1 MDFKESLKSLSERA
15 SKLKQNLQ
23 TEEATKNA
31 LIMPFIQALGY
42 DVFNPLEVVPELDCD
57 LAKKKGEKI
66 DYAIMKDGEAILVI
80 ECKHWQ
86 QPLDNHKIQLAR
98 YFASSKAKFGLLT
111 NGLEYRF
118 YTDLVKEN
126 LMDEVPFLE
135 FNIEAMKD
143 VQIKA
148 LEKFTKENFDVNS
161 IMSSANELK
170 FMSELKK
177 IIKDLIENPNTEFVK
192 TLAKQVYNGKITESV
207 LNQFTEL
214 VKKASASYVNDKI
227 SERLNIVVKTN
238 EEEQNKVENTI
249 VDVPGNK
256 KESEIVT
263 TQTEMEAY
271 YIIKSILR
279 EVIPGNRVTMRDA
292 ISYCSIFID
301 DNNRKPVCRL
311 HFNNESNLR
320 IEPVGADGKGDKIKI
335 ESLYEIF
342 NYAEQL
348 IEAAKRYI

>member
-1 MDFKESLKSLSERA
+1 MHSLCLSY
-15 SKLKQNLQ
+15 KHWD
-23 TEEATKNA
+23 
-31 LIMPFIQALGY
+31 Y

-86 QPLDNHKIQLAR
+86 QSLDCHKIQLAR

-111 NGLEYRF
+111 NGIEYRF

-135 FNIEAMKD
+135 FNIESMKD

-161 IMSSANELK
+161 IMNSANELK
-170 FMSELKK
+170 FLSELKK
-177 IIKDLIENPNTEFVK
+177 IIKELIENPSPDFVK
-192 TLAKQVYNGKITESV
+192 TLAKLVYNGKITESV
-207 LNQFTEL
+207 LAQFTEL

-238 EEEQNKVENTI
+238 EEEQKKVDDTV

-263 TQTEMEAY
+263 TQNEIEAF
-271 YIIKSILR
+271 YIIKSILHD
-279 EVIPGNRVTMRDA
+279 VIPSNRVTMRDA
-292 ISYCSIFID
+292 ISYCAIFID

-311 HFNNESNLR
+311 HFNNENNLR
-320 IEPVGADGKGDKIKI
+320 IEPVGADGKGEKYKI
-335 ESLYEIF
+335 ESLDEIF
-342 NYAEQL
+342 NYASQL
-348 IEAAKRYI
+348 IEAAKRYV